1 MPSPSVLLLA
11 ALAAVGSA
19 AAENGTPSAS
29 GDGGDPIAVPDSWLV
44 RFEYDLGLSAG
55 CFTNPPNFVEA
66 TQGCYTDEGP
76 LADCSIQYGSTFNST
91 EDVQLVYYSSECTT
105 DVTSAISKAYDD
117 VDSLHIRLD
126 HFLDDGCETL
136 DYTTTYH
143 PDRMCHVGARVDASG
158 NWVGVST
165 IASFD
170 AFNATASV
178 LEYSTTDCSGDPE
191 VETTI
196 DTKMLQS
203 DACVSKMK
211 GSTNYPFADQSG
223 GSNGGSI
230 QNGFATAR
238 IVVVAAFIALH
249 A

>member
-1 MPSPSVLLLA
+1 MPSPPVLLLA
-11 ALAAVGSA
+11 ALAIVGGV

-29 GDGGDPIAVPDSWLV
+29 GDGGDPVAVPDSWLV

-55 CFTNPPNFVEA
+55 CFTSPPNFVEA

-76 LADCSIQYGSTFNST
+76 LADCSIQSGSTFNST

-117 VDSLHIRLD
+117 AGFMGIRLD

-136 DYTTTYH
+136 DYTTGYY
-143 PDRMCHVGARVDASG
+143 PDSKCHQGARVDASG

-165 IASFD
+165 LVSFN

-178 LEYSTTDCSGDPE
+178 LQYSTTNCSGDPA
-191 VETTI
+191 VETMI
-196 DTKMLQS
+196 DAKMLKS
-203 DACVSKMK
+203 DACVNRVKA
-211 GSTNYPFADQSG
+211 STNYPFDDQSG
-223 GSNGGSI
+223 ESNGGSI
-230 QNGFATAR
+230 QNGLA
-238 IVVVAAFIALH
+238 IVVVAVVTAAIALY